1 MLEPRLIAPSAPLAA
16 CMLPLCWFAVPAAG
30 VTVVKWGG
38 SAVTKKG
45 EFETLNEPVLDA
57 VAKAIAHSPH
67 EIVVVHGAGSFG
79 HFQAKEHGVSAGTT
93 SAKFSWAGF
102 CATRSSVT
110 RLNAFVVQRLNVAGR
125 SAVGLPSFP
134 RWRTRG
140 GRPCADGTR
149 ACVSDVRALLALGMT
164 PVLHGD
170 CVLDEERGA
179 AVLGGDAVMAALCC
193 SRALRVER
201 AVFLT
206 DVDGV
211 FDRPPDQPGARLLP
225 RITVSS
231 SGAVLSYGDESSD
244 IATCSSEHDVTGGI
258 RAKIEEAAAIAAR
271 GVPVC
276 IVRAG
281 TAHAEAAL
289 RGETPAVCTRIERDE
304 SARAARGWMRRRRP
318 RARRVAG
325 TRENV

>member
-1 MLEPRLIAPSAPLAA
+1 MWRDVARW
-16 CMLPLCWFAVPAAG
+16 C
-30 VTVVKWGG
+30 
-38 SAVTKKG
+38 
-45 EFETLNEPVLDA
+45 ETLNEPVLDA
-57 VAKAIAHSPH
+57 VAKAIAVSPH
-67 EIVVVHGAGSFG
+67 EIV
-79 HFQAKEHGVSAGTT
+79 
-93 SAKFSWAGF
+93 
-102 CATRSSVT
+102 
-110 RLNAFVVQRLNVAGR
+110 RLNVAGR

-211 FDRPPDQPGARLLP
+211 FDRPPDQPG
-225 RITVSS
+225 
-231 SGAVLSYGDESSD
+231 
-244 IATCSSEHDVTGGI
+244 
-258 RAKIEEAAAIAAR
+258 
-271 GVPVC
+271 
-276 IVRAG
+276 
-281 TAHAEAAL
+281 
-289 RGETPAVCTRIERDE
+289 
-304 SARAARGWMRRRRP
+304 
-318 RARRVAG
+318 
-325 TRENV
+325 